1 MKLPFNLRD
10 LHFFVVAAEEGQMT
24 RAAARLGVA
33 QPALSQGIA
42 RLEERVGT
50 SLLERRARGVWLTP
64 AGEAFF
70 ERARAV
76 VSATEEAICA
86 VAPWAR
92 GEERISLGFPPSL
105 QGLARPLRRRFMERH
120 PGVEMEVR
128 HLEASER
135 LTALR
140 TGRIDAELL
149 YPAPPPGDGL
159 VTHTVLTS
167 PRYAV
172 LSEHHRLAGEGR
184 LCFEQIAGETFPGRH
199 PGRSP
204 AWASATWLPDRAGCD
219 PPPTAETPL
228 GLDQLWALIYSG
240 RAIAVLPGFML
251 SATVGD
257 GVQAVPLR
265 DVDPLEVVLARREA
279 DRRHVVDDLFEL
291 ARESPETGSHVRAL
305 SRPRVR
311 HVDRPIPAQL
321 T

>member
-1 MKLPFNLRD
+1 
-10 LHFFVVAAEEGQMT
+10 
-24 RAAARLGVA
+24 
-33 QPALSQGIA
+33 
-42 RLEERVGT
+42 
-50 SLLERRARGVWLTP
+50 
-64 AGEAFF
+64 
-70 ERARAV
+70 
-76 VSATEEAICA
+76 
-86 VAPWAR
+86 
-92 GEERISLGFPPSL
+92 
-105 QGLARPLRRRFMERH
+105 MERH
-120 PGVEMEVR
+120 SGVEMEVR
-128 HLEASER
+128 HLDASER

-140 TGRIDAELL
+140 TGGIDAELL

-204 AWASATWLPDRAGCD
+204 AWASEAWLPDRAGCD

-257 GVQAVPLR
+257 GVRAIPLR

-279 DRRHVVDDLFEL
+279 DRRHVVDALFEL
-291 ARESPETGSHVRAL
+291 ARESPETGSHVRTL